1 MRCGVC
7 RSGKLSAALDL
18 RGHKR
23 NNGAARKLL
32 IKAPAVSL
40 RRRVEPL
47 SRNQGELSPCAQ
59 WLELHSPGGDPLPMP
74 YLPIESYGV
83 IGDLH
88 TAALVGQNGSIDWC
102 CLPDFDSPSVFARIL
117 DEDVGGFYRIHSAEA
132 KRSKQMYLPETNVL
146 LTRYFGDMALGEVTD
161 FMPMPARTRRA
172 VPMRHQIIRIVKA
185 VRGSMTFELECA
197 PAFDYARE
205 RHTVKP
211 LTDGM
216 LFECA
221 SQRLALFCAT
231 SVDPAISS
239 ARASETPIPIAFR
252 IEGERVRASF
262 TLTEGDTATFVLR
275 QQEDGNNRF
284 TEAPLEPEDELLHT
298 IDYWRAWLS
307 KCNYRGRWR
316 SMVERSA
323 LVLKLL
329 TYKPTGAIVA
339 AATCSLPEEIGG
351 ERNWDYRYT
360 WIRDAAF
367 TVYAFLTLGFTQ
379 EAEDFMHWLAKRMGE
394 EEHAN
399 GPLQVLY
406 GIDGR
411 HHIPEEH
418 LEHLKGYMNSQP
430 VRVGNLA
437 ATQFQLDIYG
447 ALIDSIYLFDKHHT
461 RISYELWL
469 QVLRMLDFVID
480 NWDRP
485 DDGIWEVRGG
495 QQQFVYSKLQC
506 WVALDRALRM
516 AQKYGL
522 PIDHAR
528 VLGEHDR
535 IYRWIMDKGYNASIG
550 AFVQYAGSDAMDAA
564 CLMMPLVYYCS
575 PRDPRMLGT
584 IDRIMV
590 ELGFGSLVHRYA
602 IGKGAGDGLSGREGT
617 FSMCSFWLVEALT
630 RANRVEEARL
640 NFEKMLTYANHLGL
654 YAEQIGPSGE
664 ALGNFPQ
671 AFTHLGLISAA
682 YKLDHAL
689 G

>member
-1 MRCGVC
+1 
-7 RSGKLSAALDL
+7 
-18 RGHKR
+18 
-23 NNGAARKLL
+23 
-32 IKAPAVSL
+32 
-40 RRRVEPL
+40 
-47 SRNQGELSPCAQ
+47 
-59 WLELHSPGGDPLPMP
+59 MP

-88 TAALVGQNGSIDWC
+88 TVALVGQNGSIDWC

-117 DEDVGGFYRIHSAEA
+117 DDEIGGFYRIHSPDAA
-132 KRSKQMYLPETNVL
+132 RSKQMYLPETNVL
-146 LTRYFGDMALGEVTD
+146 LTRYYGNEALGEVTD
-161 FMPMPARTRRA
+161 FMPVQLSGRPANN
-172 VPMRHQIIRIVKA
+172 VRHQVIRIVKA
-185 VRGSMTFELECA
+185 IRGSMRFELECA
-197 PAFDYARE
+197 PAFDYARQQ
-205 RHTVKP
+205 HKIKP
-211 LTDGM
+211 LVDGM
-216 LFECA
+216 LFE
-221 SQRLALFCAT
+221 SDTQRLALFSMT
-231 SVDPAISS
+231 SVDPEIST
-239 ARASETPIPIAFR
+239 ARAEKKPGPIAFR
-252 IEGERVRASF
+252 IDGQRVLASF
-262 TLTEGDTATFVLR
+262 ELKEGDTATFVLR
-275 QQEDGNNRF
+275 QQEGGENEL
-284 TEAPLEPEDELLHT
+284 TEPPRVPEEELVNT
-298 IDYWRAWLS
+298 VDYWRDWLS
-307 KCNYRGRWR
+307 HCTYKGRWR
-316 SMVERSA
+316 EMVERSA

-379 EAEDFMHWLAKRMGE
+379 EAEAFMHWLQNRMGE
-394 EEHAN
+394 ADHPN

-406 GIDGR
+406 RIDGR
-411 HHIPEEH
+411 HHVPEVH
-418 LEHLKGYMNSQP
+418 LEHFKGYMGSLP

-461 RISYELWL
+461 RISYDLWL

-516 AQKYGL
+516 ARHYGL
-522 PIDHAR
+522 PIDYDRA
-528 VLGEHDR
+528 LGAHDK
-535 IYRWIMDKGYNASIG
+535 IYRLIMDKGYDPSIQ
-550 AFVQYAGSDAMDAA
+550 AFVQFFGSAAMDAA
-564 CLMMPLVYYCS
+564 NLMMPLVHFCS
-575 PRDPRMLGT
+575 PSDPRMMGT
-584 IDRIMV
+584 IDRIME
-590 ELGFGSLVHRYA
+590 ELSFGSLVHRYA

-617 FSMCSFWLVEALT
+617 FSICSFWLVEALT
-630 RANRVEEARL
+630 RAGRLEEARL

-682 YKLDHAL
+682 YKLDQSL